1 MSSSGLECRAVLRI
15 YRNYWA
21 AFPSLIWLVLARRRH
36 MRLSL
41 AILKGLPSAFLLL
54 LSCSGNVCAESGDWV
69 QFYRPAQEDI
79 KKSRWVEA
87 EHNLKQA
94 MPLAKELGED
104 DIRYAF
110 TIGALG
116 R

>member
-1 MSSSGLECRAVLRI
+1 
-15 YRNYWA
+15 
-21 AFPSLIWLVLARRRH
+21 

-41 AILKGLPSAFLLL
+41 AILKGLPAAFLLL
-54 LSCSGNVCAESGDWV
+54 LAWSSNVCAESGDWV

-104 DIRYAF
+104 EYATRLPLVPSAEF
-110 TIGALG
+110 TSVKTNTPKPNRSSPG